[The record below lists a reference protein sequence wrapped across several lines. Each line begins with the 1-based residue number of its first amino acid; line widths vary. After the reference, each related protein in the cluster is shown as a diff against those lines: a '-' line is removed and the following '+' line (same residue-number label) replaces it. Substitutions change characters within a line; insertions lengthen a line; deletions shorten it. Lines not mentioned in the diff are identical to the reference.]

1 MYNHKPMLYTEC
13 PSCGKVIPAVLQKC
27 TNCKLADAERT
38 VAGLKHEIGV
48 PEIDYDN
55 VHSMDAYIMYT
66 DPQVLLDK
74 IKFDDRFGE
83 WFKTKVYLMERCP
96 PKRDNGFDMELKRK
110 INYIEH
116 LIVRTK
122 YRSI

>member
-1 MYNHKPMLYTEC
+1 MYNHKPVLYTEC
-13 PSCGKVIPAVLQKC
+13 PSCGKVIPVVLQKC
-27 TNCKLADAERT
+27 TSCKLADAERT
-38 VAGLKHEIGV
+38 VAALKHEIGV

-55 VHSMDAYIMYT
+55 IHSMDAYIMYT

-74 IKFDDRFGE
+74 IKFDDRFRQ

-96 PKRDNGFDMELKRK
+96 PKRVNGFGMELKRK

-122 YRSI
+122 YR

>member
-27 TNCKLADAERT
+27 TSCKLADAERT
-38 VAGLKHEIGV
+38 VAALKHEIGI

-74 IKFDDRFGE
+74 IKFDNRFGQ
-83 WFKTKVYLMERCP
+83 WFKNKVYLMERCP

-116 LIVRTK
+116 LLIRLGELK
-122 YRSI
+122 